1 MRRTLL
7 HAATVLIASS
17 AIGCLADETSGE
29 TGATGGG
36 GKADDSSTT
45 FKDVITQ
52 WEHRVGSGGDA
63 WVNDVTIA
71 TDGGLMVTS
80 TFPRWLRKLT
90 PEGDRDETWGLL
102 DPISTTRRSGYLD
115 LPAHQIWNVGS
126 DRFVAA
132 SGDGDLFELRGYLA
146 NGTLDPAF
154 GADGRVDLYS
164 EGHRLRAAYDASGSR
179 FIVVFAR
186 AWETFGYFSKGPSKL
201 ELIAYDDKTGARSSL
216 GAYDMP
222 SWDNDGTNPAKIR
235 EVLARADGSIVL
247 LASETIHTPNP
258 ARADVATQWST
269 IRLVAGQAP
278 EVTHIA
284 VTSYDPRVVAFTAL
298 DGGAFDLYLW
308 GTVDGI
314 STTYNDNKLV
324 RVSVDEAGAAE
335 QVAVAGPDFSTGCA
349 SALATSTHLVFGQ
362 SIDRSQPIQ
371 FAAYPKSGGA
381 PVTFASDLPQRCL
394 TGLTLGANG
403 HIYGGTTD
411 TSGTAWVYNI
421 VSFAP
426 AAP

>member
-1 MRRTLL
+1 MSRTLL
-7 HAATVLIASS
+7 HAVAAVIASS
-17 AIGCLADETSGE
+17 AIGCATDESSGD
-29 TGATGGG
+29 TGTTGGG
-36 GKADDSSTT
+36 GKADDSTT
-45 FKDVITQ
+45 SFKDVVTQ
-52 WEHRVGSGGDA
+52 WEFPVGSGGDA

-71 TDGGLMVTS
+71 ADGGLMATS

-90 PEGDRDETWGLL
+90 PDGERDETWGLS

-115 LPAHQIWNVGS
+115 LPAHEIWNVGT

-132 SGDGDLFELRGYLA
+132 SGQGDLYELRAYLA

-154 GADGRVDLYS
+154 GAGGRVDLYA
-164 EGHRLRAAYDASGSR
+164 EGHRLRAAHDATNGR

-201 ELIAYDDKTGARSSL
+201 ELIAYDEDTGARSSL
-216 GAYDMP
+216 GTYDMP

-235 EVLARADGSIVL
+235 EILTRADGSVIL

-269 IRLVAGQAP
+269 IRLAAGQPP

-284 VTSYDPRVVAFTAL
+284 VTSYDPRVIAFTKL
-298 DGGAFDLYLW
+298 GGGAFDLYLW

-314 STTYNDNKLV
+314 SMTYNDDKLV
-324 RVSVDEAGAAE
+324 RVSVDAAGAAE
-335 QVAVAGPDFSTGCA
+335 HVAIAGPDFSTGCA
-349 SALATSTHLVFGQ
+349 SAIATSTHLVFGQ
-362 SIDRSQPIQ
+362 SLDQSQPIQ
-371 FAAYPKSGGA
+371 FAAYPKSGDA
-381 PVTFASDLPQRCL
+381 AVTFASDLPKRCL
-394 TGLTLGANG
+394 TGLTLGADG

-421 VSFAP
+421 VSFAS
-426 AAP
+426 AQ